1 MARPTGSETSSG
13 PLGRVSPLHFDPYPQ
28 RGGRPERDADY
39 LISLLLPS
47 FSASF
52 LSLLPP
58 SLLSL
63 FDSPF
68 PPSPTHLHAP
78 AAGRPAGTLAPAGPS
93 HPRPRAWLH
102 PTPRPS
108 IGSLAGDCGVEEGDR
123 EIGGGCCC
131 CWAGGRRGGGEVCHG
146 GEWEAAG
153 GAEEDPAVA
162 APAAAVRRLVEVALR
177 GAQRLPPLPRWWRG
191 GGGGV
196 WFGWHR
202 RGRCWRR
209 RRYRGG
215 AGHPD
220 AGERAVLDLLRFC
233 LEGGGFWG
241 AGADEAAVVVWALLV
256 RIMGQN
262 LRVLSVCMCPF
273 QCSRQNPG

>member
-78 AAGRPAGTLAPAGPS
+78 AAGRPAGTLAPASPS
-93 HPRPRAWLH
+93 HPPAPGLAPPDAAPLDRVPCGGPRRRGGRSRDRGRLLLLLGGWAEGRGWGL
-102 PTPRPS
+102 PWR
-108 IGSLAGDCGVEEGDR
+108 GV
-123 EIGGGCCC
+123 
-131 CWAGGRRGGGEVCHG
+131 GGRRRRRRRSCSRCARRCRSPPRRGRPSRRPTTTT
-146 GEWEAAG
+146 AS
-153 GAEEDPAVA
+153 PLVA
-162 APAAAVRRLVEVALR
+162 RRRRRRLVRVAS
-177 GAQRLPPLPRWWRG
+177 A
-191 GGGGV
+191 
-196 WFGWHR
+196 
-202 RGRCWRR
+202 
-209 RRYRGG
+209 
-215 AGHPD
+215 
-220 AGERAVLDLLRFC
+220 RAVLAAAAISRRGWSSGRRWARGSRFTPF
-233 LEGGGFWG
+233 LFGGRG
-241 AGADEAAVVVWALLV
+241 
-256 RIMGQN
+256 
-262 LRVLSVCMCPF
+262 VLGRGSWRSCCGGLSSPGEDYGSKSARSICMHVSV
-273 QCSRQNPG
+273 SV

>member
-78 AAGRPAGTLAPAGPS
+78 AAGRRRTLAPASLP
-93 HPRPRAWLH
+93 PPARAWLH

-108 IGSLAGDCGVEEGDR
+108 IGSLAGTAASRGRSRDR
-123 EIGGGCCC
+123 GGCCC
-131 CWAGGRRGGGEVCHG
+131 CWAGGRRGVRAAMAGSGGRRRRR
-146 GEWEAAG
+146 
-153 GAEEDPAVA
+153 EDPAVA